1 MKTVSILFL
10 GAALAVVA
18 ATTDTNKLGAG
29 SAALGDDAIREAYH
43 GSYRYEKAQNYQDAI
58 KAITPVVTA
67 YPQGYTVNLRLGWLY
82 YLSGNYANAKICY
95 QTAMKAAP
103 MSVEAKLGYTL
114 PLLSQERYEEVEAVT
129 RQILRLD
136 ASNYYANLRLA
147 YALRM
152 QKKPDQAEA
161 VLSGVLQMFP
171 TDVGLLTEWGLIK
184 VARHLPAERIFNDVL
199 TLDPEN
205 VVAKAQL
212 KAAAPPPE
220 TKK

>member
-1 MKTVSILFL
+1 MKTASILIL
-10 GAALAVVA
+10 GVALAVVA
-18 ATTDTNKLGAG
+18 ATTDTNPP
-29 SAALGDDAIREAYH
+29 SAAAPTLSEDAIREAYH
-43 GSYRYEKAQNYQDAI
+43 GSYRYEKAQSYQDAI
-58 KAITPVVTA
+58 KAITPVLTA

-82 YLSGNYANAKICY
+82 YLSGNYANAKACY
-95 QTAMKAAP
+95 QAAMKAAP

-114 PLLSQERYEEVEAVT
+114 PLLAQERFGEVEAVT

-136 ASNYYANLRLA
+136 ASNYYAHLRLA

-152 QKKPDQAEA
+152 QQKPDQAEEA
-161 VLSGVLQMFP
+161 LSGVLQMFP

-184 VARHLPAERIFNDVL
+184 VAKHLPAERIFNDVL

-212 KAAAPPPE
+212 KAAAKPAG
-220 TKK
+220 TK